1 MLTHEKDKKT
11 ATEFT
16 AATSEKNTTKTIKTT
31 LQLLEEQDQR
41 LALYRGKEF
50 LGLPQKTIPKLD
62 ELLLGLRKFII
73 LAAAPN
79 VGKTAITIQF
89 GLDVLKNNDDV
100 CLIYVSLEM
109 SREDVIDRMRC
120 HLTPMTYKNLY
131 FGSQKDDGSQGWYTL
146 NELESLDNSKAEL
159 EKLAPRFLIL
169 SEEDSP
175 QISVTEI
182 IQYIKDLKASSKCTK
197 AIVIIDYLHVFP
209 IEDKDFK
216 NIHSD
221 NEADKCRIGY
231 MKRLRAEL
239 VTDPLIVIAEA
250 RKPSSSKDN
259 WAATM
264 ADVSGSGRIGYG
276 PDAGILLNP
285 ILDDELEE
293 KIDEQAKGPA
303 IRELL
308 ANKGLRIL
316 RLTVDKGRDGMQKGD
331 ILLKYHFFENRF
343 EETSWDDVSKIYN
356 GFLKEFPNM
365 AKVQN
370 SNKKN
375 YRSKSSIT
383 QNTEWMTEL
392 ANK

>member
-1 MLTHEKDKKT
+1 MLTQEKDKKK
-11 ATEFT
+11 AVEFT
-16 AATSEKNTTKTIKTT
+16 AATSKENLTTKIKSTS
-31 LQLLEEQDQR
+31 QLLEEQDQR

-50 LGLPQKTIPKLD
+50 IGLPQKTIPKLD

-79 VGKTAITIQF
+79 VGKTAITIQW

-146 NELESLDNSKAEL
+146 NELESLANSKAEL
-159 EKLAPRFLIL
+159 EKLAPRILIL

-250 RKPSSSKDN
+250 RKPNSSKDN

-276 PDAGILLNP
+276 PDAGMLLNP

-293 KIDEQAKGPA
+293 KLGGQAKGPD
-303 IRELL
+303 IREFL

-343 EETSWDDVSKIYN
+343 EETTWDEVCKNYN
-356 GFLKEFPNM
+356 GILSEFPNM
-365 AKVQN
+365 AAQPKEKPTN
-370 SNKKN
+370 HHSKTIKAPSMDWMKK
-375 YRSKSSIT
+375 
-383 QNTEWMTEL
+383 L
-392 ANK
+392 AER